1 MIQIG
6 QLIQTAAA
14 QSNLKRVTLE
24 LGGKNPCIV
33 FADCDCKSRLI
44 FLRSQIL
51 AEIITT
57 DYAWKKKHFL
67 ELIPLFSGGAP
78 SFSSIV
84 IRIVRHMWESGLDA
98 AELCLD
104 VLMCCFIFYI
114 FHFSLLALIITFPG
128 TDSLS
133 SFFSFTFLIA
143 LTSLHV
149 AKKHLLCGRTALF
162 GFIIYLELKQCGPE
176 TESETYHFH
185 ILNHNEQRCHF

>member
-44 FLRSQIL
+44 FLGSQVL

-57 DYAWKKKHFL
+57 DDAWGKKHFL
-67 ELIPLFSGGAP
+67 ERIPLFSGGAP

-84 IRIVRHMWESGLDA
+84 IRTGHHLWESGPDA
-98 AELCLD
+98 AELGLH

-114 FHFSLLALIITFPG
+114 FHFSLLAHNNFSRHWQLAIILFFHLC
-128 TDSLS
+128 DSSHFSPCCQETSSLWLNCSFWLHRLS
-133 SFFSFTFLIA
+133 WTQA
-143 LTSLHV
+143 
-149 AKKHLLCGRTALF
+149 R
-162 GFIIYLELKQCGPE
+162 II
-176 TESETYHFH
+176 
-185 ILNHNEQRCHF
+185 